1 MPTPEP
7 TPEQKSMI
15 EQSREA
21 FKKGEYI
28 LLKDY
33 ISELREKAI
42 LKRITIVTA
51 QQKSKCELAIDIMT
65 NGPVVAVSVLEHGGY
80 NITVKSGVALISTVY
95 NGMSLADAIISAST
109 DYELKS
115 E

>member
-7 TPEQKSMI
+7 TPTPEHKSMI

-21 FKKGEYI
+21 FAKGEYV

-33 ISELREKAI
+33 VSELREKAREN
-42 LKRITIVTA
+42 LETA
-51 QQKSKCELAIDIMT
+51 RPKNKCELAIDIMT
-65 NGPVVAVSVLEHGGY
+65 NGPVVAVSVIENGGY
-80 NITVKSGVALISTVY
+80 NITIKSGVALISTVY

-109 DYELKS
+109 DYGRKS
-115 E
+115 Q